1 MKNLLTITILFFATI
16 SFGQFDSLGII
27 GSATDLGWDAQT
39 NMTNDATNTDL
50 WTINIDLKN
59 GAAKFRT
66 DNTWT
71 TNWGATD
78 FPTGVASLG
87 GVGNDVPVYGGNF
100 DVSFNTSSLEYNFD
114 FQDSVY
120 ASVGL
125 IGDAGIDWNTDI
137 VLTQVANAPWAYRD
151 TLDLNVGP
159 FKFRADGVWM
169 DEWSDGGDGLG
180 SGIAATSGGSNFEIT
195 SAGPYLV
202 ELNTATGEY
211 TVQSFIP
218 IYATMGVIGEGSPS
232 GTWDTEL
239 AMTNFDGNVHAWTI
253 TGMFDGAMKMRGDS
267 LWDLAFGADG
277 TQDFPIDTAVLDG
290 GAGNIVVPAGEYR
303 LEFNDTSLIY
313 EFKDPIVEYATI
325 GVIGD
330 AVGGWDNDIDMFK
343 NPEPAAPDEWLL
355 TITVIDGPLKFRAD
369 DDWIDSWGGET
380 TPGGFPTGTAIMP
393 GENITVFA
401 GTWTIAFNSTTGDY
415 SFTPASIGTIGTGS
429 PTAGWDDDTDMTQD
443 ATTLGLWT
451 ATQSLI
457 EGEFKFRKDD
467 DWTIN
472 WGGLEVGV
480 VPPFDAGAAAQ
491 DGENIVIPA
500 AGTYFISL
508 QTTNPFAGEDEYN
521 GDYSFSIID
530 ATNDLFNVNDVKI
543 FPNPTTDLVNVTIEG
558 AELKGDAQVMIY
570 DMTGK
575 LMQTGTYESANNI
588 SFNVNNYPTGFY
600 VIQMRGEGFLI
611 SKRFAVAK

>member
-1 MKNLLTITILFFATI
+1 MKNLLTITLLFFATI

-39 NMTNDATNTDL
+39 NMTNDAGNTDL

-66 DNTWT
+66 DNTWD

-78 FPTGVASLG
+78 FPTGVATLG
-87 GVGNDVPVYGGNF
+87 GVGNDIPVSGGNF
-100 DVSFNTSSLEYNFD
+100 DVTFNTSTLEYNFD

-151 TLDLNVGP
+151 TLDLNAGEC
-159 FKFRADGVWM
+159 KFRADGVWM
-169 DEWSDGGDGLG
+169 DEWADGGDGL
-180 SGIAATSGGSNFEIT
+180 SGIAATSAGTNFVIP

-211 TVQSFIP
+211 TIQSFIP
-218 IYATMGVIGEGSPS
+218 IYSTMGVIGDGSPS

-239 AMTNFDGNVHAWTI
+239 AMSNFDGNVHAWTI
-253 TGMFDGAMKMRGDS
+253 TGMFDGEMKMRGDS
-267 LWDLAFGADG
+267 SWDLAFGADG
-277 TQDFPIDTAVLDG
+277 TQDFPIDTALLDG

-303 LEFNDTSLIY
+303 LEFNDTSFIY
-313 EFKDPIVEYATI
+313 EFKDPIVDYATI

-343 NPEPAAPDEWLL
+343 NPDPAAPDEWLL
-355 TITVIDGPLKFRAD
+355 TITIKSGELKFRAD
-369 DDWIDSWGGET
+369 NDWIDSWGDT
-380 TPGGFPTGTAIMP
+380 GFPTGSGSNNGDP
-393 GENITVFA
+393 NIGVFE

-415 SFTPASIGTIGTGS
+415 SFTPASIGTIGFGS
-429 PTAGWDDDTDMTQD
+429 PTAGWDDDTDMLND
-443 ATTLGLWT
+443 TTIVGLWT
-451 ATQSLI
+451 ATQDLT
-457 EGEFKFRKDD
+457 EGEMKFRKDD
-467 DWTIN
+467 DWAIN

-480 VPPFDAGAAAQ
+480 VPPFEAGAAAQ
-491 DGENIVIPA
+491 DGENIVVPVA
-500 AGTYFISL
+500 GAGTYFISL

-521 GDYSFSIID
+521 GDYTFTLIT
-530 ATNDLFNVNDVKI
+530 ATDNPFNVNDVKI
-543 FPNPTTDLVNVTIEG
+543 FPNPATDLVNVNIEG
-558 AELKGDAQVMIY
+558 AELQGSAQVMIF

-588 SFNVNNYPTGFY
+588 SFNIANYPTGFY
-600 VIQMRGEGFLI
+600 VIQMRGEGFLV
-611 SKRFAVAK
+611 SKRFVVAK